1 MGMGTA
7 LSAKHAHP
15 RYLVSEPTVLLKQVE
30 TYMRAA
36 LQSAPQT
43 AVSNSTRIQEAVSHH
58 LQSGGQRLRARLAL
72 SAGKAVGLKEDDCI
86 ILAAVVELLHNASL
100 IHDDLQDRDEFRR
113 GHQAVWSK
121 FGSDIAICCGDLFLS
136 ASYAALANVSKA
148 SALGK
153 MYQTM
158 HHRSSEAIFG
168 QCADL
173 SITAEQMHLDAYIAI
188 VRAKSGALLS
198 LPLELVFLLSGQH
211 SALPCTEQAC
221 KDFAVGFQIY
231 DDLLDIDVDQRQANG
246 SGKERNALNI
256 VSVFELMYEG
266 LDTAFDPKRLA
277 KDRATEYLLKAETA
291 LTQLPVQS
299 GAMLSECS
307 QNIRGLLNRFS
318 Y

>member
-1 MGMGTA
+1 
-7 LSAKHAHP
+7 
-15 RYLVSEPTVLLKQVE
+15 
-30 TYMRAA
+30 
-36 LQSAPQT
+36 
-43 AVSNSTRIQEAVSHH
+43 
-58 LQSGGQRLRARLAL
+58 LAL

-136 ASYAALANVSKA
+136 GSYAALANISKA
-148 SALGK
+148 GVLGK

-158 HHRSSEAIFG
+158 HHRTSEAIFG

-173 SITAEQMHLDAYIAI
+173 SITPEQMQLDTYVAI

-198 LPLELVFLLSGQH
+198 LPLELVFLLSGH
-211 SALPCTEQAC
+211 NSALVCTEQAC

-231 DDLLDIDVDQRQANG
+231 DDLLDIEVDQRQTTG
-246 SGKERNALNI
+246 SGKERDALNV
-256 VSVFELMYEG
+256 VSVFELMDKG
-266 LDTAFDPKRLA
+266 LTTTFDSKHLA
-277 KDRATEYLLKAETA
+277 KDMATEYLIRAETA
-291 LTQLPVQS
+291 LTQLPFQS
-299 GAMLSECS
+299 GSMLSECS
-307 QNIRGLLNRFS
+307 QNIRGLLNQFS

>member
-7 LSAKHAHP
+7 LSATYADP
-15 RYLVSEPTVLLKQVE
+15 RYLVSEPTALLKQVE
-30 TYMRAA
+30 MCMRAS

-43 AVSNSTRIQEAVSHH
+43 PVSNSTRIQEAVSHH

-86 ILAAVVELLHNASL
+86 IVATVVELLHNASL

-113 GHQAVWSK
+113 GHHAVWSK

-148 SALGK
+148 GALAK
-153 MYQTM
+153 MYQAM

-173 SITAEQMHLDAYIAI
+173 SITPEQMKLETYIAI

-198 LPLELVFLLSGQH
+198 LPLELVFLLSSQN
-211 SALPCTEQAC
+211 SAILCTEQAC

-231 DDLLDIDVDQRQANG
+231 DDLLDIDMDQRQTNG
-246 SGKERNALNI
+246 SGKDRDALNI
-256 VSVFELMYEG
+256 VSVFELMDEG
-266 LDTAFDPKRLA
+266 LDTAFDSKRLA
-277 KDRATEYLLKAETA
+277 KDLATEYLLRAEAA

-307 QNIRGLLNRFS
+307 QNIRGLLNQLS

>member
-30 TYMRAA
+30 TYMRAE
-36 LQSAPQT
+36 LQIAPQT
-43 AVSNSTRIQEAVSHH
+43 SVSNSTRIQEAVSHH

-86 ILAAVVELLHNASL
+86 IIAAVVELLHNASL

-136 ASYAALANVSKA
+136 ASYAALANVSKV

-158 HHRSSEAIFG
+158 HRRSSEAIFG

-173 SITAEQMHLDAYIAI
+173 SITAEQMHLGAYIAI
-188 VRAKSGALLS
+188 VMQKSGALLS
-198 LPLELVFLLSGQH
+198 LPLELVFLLSGQN
-211 SALPCTEQAC
+211 STLPCAEQTC

-231 DDLLDIDVDQRQANG
+231 DDLLDIDADQPQVNG

-256 VSVFELMYEG
+256 VSVFEHMYVG
-266 LDTAFDPKRLA
+266 LNTAFDPKRLA
-277 KDRATEYLLKAETA
+277 KDTANEYLLRAEKA
-291 LTQLPVQS
+291 LTQLPFQS

-307 QNIRGLLNRFS
+307 QNIRRLLNSFS

>member
-7 LSAKHAHP
+7 LSAKHADP

-36 LQSAPQT
+36 LQSAPQSS
-43 AVSNSTRIQEAVSHH
+43 VSKSTRIQEAVLHH

-136 ASYAALANVSKA
+136 ASYAALANISKA

-158 HHRSSEAIFG
+158 HHRSSEAIYG

-173 SITAEQMHLDAYIAI
+173 SITPEQMHLDVYIAI

-198 LPLELVFLLSGQH
+198 LPLELVFLLSGQL
-211 SALPCTEQAC
+211 SVLSCTEQAC

-231 DDLLDIDVDQRQANG
+231 DDLLDLEEDQRQVNG

-266 LDTAFDPKRLA
+266 LDTAFDSKRLA
-277 KDRATEYLLKAETA
+277 KDRATEYPLRAETA
-291 LTQLPVQS
+291 LAQLPCQS
-299 GAMLSECS
+299 GAMLTECS